1 MIRVSFHNPADL
13 EDSQLL
19 FAVIAARFQG
29 KWIFSRHK
37 DRSTWEIPG
46 GHRESD
52 ETPDEAAARELWEE
66 TGATKARIKPICLYS
81 FHDFGML
88 YFAEIQ
94 QLDAIP
100 SSSEIK
106 EIAYFDQL
114 PENLTYPQIQ
124 PALFEKVR
132 HWLQRD

>member
-1 MIRVSFHNPADL
+1 MNSVGFHD
-13 EDSQLL
+13 
-19 FAVIAARFQG
+19 
-29 KWIFSRHK
+29 
-37 DRSTWEIPG
+37 TIPT
-46 GHRESD
+46 D
-52 ETPDEAAARELWEE
+52 AN
-66 TGATKARIKPICLYS
+66 
-81 FHDFGML
+81 HDFGML

>member
-1 MIRVSFHNPADL
+1 MSTVRFYDHIPADANIKY
-13 EDSQLL
+13 
-19 FAVIAARFQG
+19 AVIVAQYQG
-29 KWIFSRHK
+29 KWILCRHN
-37 DRSTWEIPG
+37 DRTTWEIPG